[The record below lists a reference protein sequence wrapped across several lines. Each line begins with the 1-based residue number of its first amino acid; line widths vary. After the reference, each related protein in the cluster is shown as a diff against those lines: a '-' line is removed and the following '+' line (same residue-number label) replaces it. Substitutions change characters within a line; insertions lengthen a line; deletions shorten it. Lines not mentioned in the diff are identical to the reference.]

1 METPIDFVSVFPD
14 DFEGS
19 PNVTV
24 TPDGRRFTPRARS
37 LDGLDLFDESLISSH
52 SHHGDSF
59 VSEVPEFAE
68 TAFREV
74 PSPDLSRKPSQVPV
88 PTLANIPLVTLTSS
102 SQDNGQG
109 LSFFPAE
116 AKSGDSLAV
125 SGQEEAGGEPF
136 AQFSPSETQ
145 IVSQFEQKVG
155 EVVRPGETVEH
166 VAKLTSEEEEKNSSF
181 RVDFNKAFN
190 PGFNKFGEFGGQS
203 AASVLWGE
211 QKD

>member
-88 PTLANIPLVTLTSS
+88 PTLQT
-102 SQDNGQG
+102 
-109 LSFFPAE
+109 F
-116 AKSGDSLAV
+116 
-125 SGQEEAGGEPF
+125 
-136 AQFSPSETQ
+136 
-145 IVSQFEQKVG
+145 
-155 EVVRPGETVEH
+155 
-166 VAKLTSEEEEKNSSF
+166 
-181 RVDFNKAFN
+181 
-190 PGFNKFGEFGGQS
+190 
-203 AASVLWGE
+203 LW
-211 QKD
+211 

>member
-1 METPIDFVSVFPD
+1 M
-14 DFEGS
+14 
-19 PNVTV
+19 
-24 TPDGRRFTPRARS
+24 
-37 LDGLDLFDESLISSH
+37 
-52 SHHGDSF
+52 
-59 VSEVPEFAE
+59 
-68 TAFREV
+68 
-74 PSPDLSRKPSQVPV
+74 
-88 PTLANIPLVTLTSS
+88 
-102 SQDNGQG
+102 
-109 LSFFPAE
+109 
-116 AKSGDSLAV
+116 